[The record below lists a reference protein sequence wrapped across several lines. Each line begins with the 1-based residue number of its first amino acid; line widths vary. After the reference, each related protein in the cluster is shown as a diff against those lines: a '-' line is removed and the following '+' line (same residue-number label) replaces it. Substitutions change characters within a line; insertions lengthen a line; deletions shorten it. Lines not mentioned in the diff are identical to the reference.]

1 MITFVIPGWLDTPTG
16 GYIYDRRIIEG
27 MRTAGVHVDVTRLAA
42 SFPFPDQKALRHAAR
57 KLGSIPDG
65 TVVVVDG
72 LAGGAMPVNIEREAT
87 RLRLVALVHHP
98 LARETGLSADKALA
112 LEISERQT
120 LESVR
125 HVVVTSEATAT
136 LLTQDFGVASTRIT
150 VVEPGTDPAIRAAG
164 SPDAWLELLCVASVT
179 PRKGHMT
186 LMRAL
191 GQLRDLDWHL
201 TCVGS
206 LHRDAAT
213 ARAVE
218 HAVGVSQI
226 RDRVTFTGEL
236 NDAAKLA
243 PYYDRADVFVL
254 PTEYE
259 GYGMAVAEA
268 LARGLPVISTPTGGI
283 SDLVGPDAGILV
295 APGDADALARALRQ
309 VLTNETER
317 ERLREGAWRAGS
329 RLPTW
334 DHAAKQMTAALA
346 KI

>member
-1 MITFVIPGWLDTPTG
+1 LIAFVIPGWLDTPTG

-27 MRTAGVHVDVTRLAA
+27 MRAAGVHVDVTRLAA

-72 LAGGAMPVNIEREAT
+72 LAGGAMPVNIAREKD
-87 RLRLVALVHHP
+87 RLRIVALVHHP
-98 LARETGLSADKALA
+98 LARETGLTADKALA
-112 LEISERQT
+112 LEVSERQT

-125 HVVVTSEATAT
+125 HVVVTSRATAK
-136 LLTQDFGVASTRIT
+136 LLTENFGLASTKVT
-150 VVEPGTDPAIRAAG
+150 VVEPGTDPAIRAVG

-179 PRKGHMT
+179 PRKGHVT

-191 GQLRDLDWHL
+191 GQLHDLDWHL

-206 LHRDAAT
+206 LHRDAA
-213 ARAVE
+213 AGRAVE
-218 HAVGVSQI
+218 HAAGAAKI

-236 NDAAKLA
+236 IDTADLA
-243 PYYDRADVFVL
+243 PYYDAADVFVL

-283 SDLVGPDAGILV
+283 GDLVGTDAGILV
-295 APGDADALARALRQ
+295 APGDADALARALRR
-309 VLTNETER
+309 VLTDETER
-317 ERLREGAWRAGS
+317 KRLREGAWRVGS

-334 DHAAKQMTAALA
+334 EHAAKQMAAVLA
-346 KI
+346 KV